1 MITNF
6 QKWPVSVKAFART
19 YASTAPDD
27 RRDTPDQFIL
37 QNMGITGTGR
47 LVAHLKALHSAGL
60 IDLEKNYMAG
70 ADAALLACAAH
81 FQAEANGLP
90 IAAYQHKKTTTFD
103 KTGLMNH
110 AGEKG
115 YYIGKLKGQPC
126 YSNGYVVVLG
136 TPPDFTP
143 TKDVEY
149 FDAVAKLDV
158 DRVEVKPVAYAVN
171 EGWALAP
178 RRIYFNTGM
187 AVNAAFY
194 DLFVTRYQHPTF
206 KAEDNPNSHFCLLV
220 YGDGGELV
228 GLIMPL
234 RPTAGNED
242 GAMPAGVQALI
253 DPRPIITEEKAA

>member
-1 MITNF
+1 M
-6 QKWPVSVKAFART
+6 
-19 YASTAPDD
+19 
-27 RRDTPDQFIL
+27 
-37 QNMGITGTGR
+37 
-47 LVAHLKALHSAGL
+47 
-60 IDLEKNYMAG
+60 
-70 ADAALLACAAH
+70 ACAAH

-90 IAAYQHKKTTTFD
+90 IAAYQHKKTIAFH

-110 AGEKG
+110 AGEEG

-126 YSNGYVVVLG
+126 YSNGYVAILG

-149 FDAVAKLDV
+149 FDTAAQLGV
-158 DRVEVKPVAYAVN
+158 DRVEVRPVAYAVN
-171 EGWALAP
+171 ESWVLAP
-178 RRIYFNTGM
+178 RRIYFNTGV

-194 DLFVTRYQHPTF
+194 DLFMTRYQNPTF
-206 KAEDNPNSHFCLLV
+206 KAEDNPKSHFCLLV